1 MALDVGRTSRLD
13 ADVDRRSGA
22 GQRHGQE
29 HSSLTNV
36 CSGICGFGHL
46 GTAGI
51 SLYKSPWN
59 KLHLREASDEI
70 GRCLIQALLTSD
82 RISHPLDLRGDVC
95 TCPVRPAC
103 INITGDHVYRG
114 TADGGFGNLTKTS
127 SFLCRLG

>member
-1 MALDVGRTSRLD
+1 MALDIGRTSRLD
-13 ADVDRRSGA
+13 VDVDRRSGA

-29 HSSLTNV
+29 HCSLIDFFSATR
-36 CSGICGFGHL
+36 GFGHL

-51 SLYKSPWN
+51 SLYQSPWN
-59 KLHLREASDEI
+59 KLHLRETSDEI

-82 RISHPLDLRGDVC
+82 RLIQPLDLRGDVC
-95 TCPVRPAC
+95 TCPIRPAC
-103 INITGDHVYRG
+103 INITGDHVYWG